1 MYFQYFGVKKNPFG
15 MTPDPAFLYL
25 TPQHREALAGLTYAI
40 LGQKGF
46 LVLTGDAGTGKT
58 TLLARVL
65 QYLPA
70 NRIQSSVIL
79 NPMLTSGEFLEM
91 ALLDFGIQ
99 DVPASKAQR
108 LVKLQR
114 LLTEADRQNR
124 ICALIVDEA
133 HKLSPELLEE
143 IRLLGNFEQSD
154 HKLLQILFLGQE
166 ELADTLNRPELR
178 QLKQRIAAR
187 FSISPLAAV
196 QVEEY
201 IRFRWTKAGGERPA
215 PFTAEAFGAIA
226 AYSKGFPRLV
236 NAICDN
242 ALMLAFSES
251 SAVAQTKHVQ
261 EAAADLDLLTA
272 ARRAPQAPGPQD
284 PVPEPAGAVPL
295 PPTALVRNLERYAEP
310 RSRSFFSK
318 WVSRLGLVS

>member
-1 MYFQYFGVKKNPFG
+1 MYFQFFGVKRNPFG

-25 TPQHREALAGLTYAI
+25 TAQHREALAGLAYAL
-40 LGQKGF
+40 LGRKGF

-70 NRIQSSVIL
+70 SRIQSSVIL
-79 NPMLTSGEFLEM
+79 NPMLTSAEFLEM
-91 ALLDFGIQ
+91 ALLDFGVS

-108 LVKLQR
+108 LTTLQR
-114 LLTEADRQNR
+114 LLVDADRQNR

-133 HKLSPELLEE
+133 HKLSLELLEE
-143 IRLLGNFEQSD
+143 IRLLGNIEQSD
-154 HKLLQILFLGQE
+154 RKLLQILFLGQD
-166 ELADTLNRPELR
+166 ELADSLNRPEMR

-187 FSISPLAAV
+187 FSIGPLAAF

-201 IRFRWTKAGGERPA
+201 IKFRWSKAGGERSA

-251 SAVAQTKHVQ
+251 APTAQAKHVQ
-261 EAAADLDLLTA
+261 EAAADLDLLA
-272 ARRAPQAPGPQD
+272 SPSHKPQPPAPQ
-284 PVPEPAGAVPL
+284 PAGEVP
-295 PPTALVRNLERYAEP
+295 PPPAALVRSLERYAEP
-310 RSRSFFSK
+310 RGQSFFSK
-318 WVSRLGLVS
+318 WIGKLGLVS